1 MNIEYGQGKTKYGRG
16 VLITLS
22 GQEVARAIYAYLT
35 AHQVDIEGPATIT
48 VNGELI
54 KSGSVYVDPAG
65 FVVDDWGK
73 KWDGR
78 TK

>member
-35 AHQVDIEGPATIT
+35 AHDVDISGPATIT

>member
-16 VLITLS
+16 VSITLS

-65 FVVDDWGK
+65 CVVDDWGK